1 MEAGQ
6 DTVERLSQLALFAD
20 LTRPQ
25 VEAVAHT
32 FEEEVYAEGQ
42 RVLRQGLSG
51 GSFYLILEGEASVRV
66 NGGERARLGRGE
78 FFGEI
83 SVLTDQAPVAD
94 VVAETLLRC
103 LVVPGPELKAFL
115 VDQPQVMLR
124 VLRAVAQR
132 LRNATAW
139 QA

>member
-1 MEAGQ
+1 MEARPEI
-6 DTVERLSQLALFAD
+6 VERLAQLALFAD

-32 FEEEVYAEGQ
+32 FEEEVFAEGQ

-51 GSFYLILEGEASVRV
+51 GAFYLILDGEASVRV
-66 NGGERARLGRGE
+66 DGGERARLGRGD

-83 SVLTDQAPVAD
+83 SVLTGEAPVAD

-103 LVVPGPELKAFL
+103 LVVPGPELKTFL
-115 VDQPQVMLR
+115 LEQPQVMLR
-124 VLRAVAQR
+124 VLRAEAQR